1 MSRKTHAFGDEM
13 AHKDEKDSVETVVV
27 VVVLHDIAF
36 SVVQDR
42 LVLAVVG
49 ICYGISCKT
58 RTRNRAN
65 FR

>member
-1 MSRKTHAFGDEM
+1 M